1 MTRLMAEAIERFLAD
16 EGLPPEAAP
25 RSLVPRDTSSA
36 ERLTAAPDLDA
47 APSRAEPA
55 GPAW

>member
-1 MTRLMAEAIERFLAD
+1 MTRLVAEAVERFLAD
-16 EGLPPEAAP
+16 EGLSPEAAP
-25 RSLVPRDTSSA
+25 RSLASSDSSTA
-36 ERLTAAPDLDA
+36 ERLTVAPELKA